1 MNFLQYNIEKFWK
14 IFYNMKRLNLRGLK
28 MEEIL
33 NKIENKDIEY
43 AGGSVVGVVLS
54 TINALI
60 IYISSLTINKKNYEN
75 VQDDIKKIIVEAK
88 NLKRESKKAIDE
100 DSAILKKLLSSYKKR
115 NTNYEEYKQICME
128 NVEFCLEV
136 LNIAYS
142 TLELSDEISKIGNKM
157 LSSDF
162 EICKYYSYASVKSA
176 ITNVEINLNQLKD
189 EEYKHIVEKS
199 CNTILEKS
207 KKIINN

>member
-1 MNFLQYNIEKFWK
+1 
-14 IFYNMKRLNLRGLK
+14 

-100 DSAILKKLLSSYKKR
+100 DSAILKKLLSSFKKR
-115 NTNYEEYKQICME
+115 KTNYEEYAQICME
-128 NVEFCLEV
+128 NVEFCLKV
-136 LNIAYS
+136 LSIAYN
-142 TLELSDEISKIGNKM
+142 TLELSNKISKIGNKM

-162 EICKYYSYASVKSA
+162 KICIYYSYASVKSA
-176 ITNVEINLNQLKD
+176 ITNVEVNLKSLEDSK
-189 EEYKHIVEKS
+189 YKENVKKN
-199 CNTILEKS
+199 CDTILEKS

>member
-1 MNFLQYNIEKFWK
+1 
-14 IFYNMKRLNLRGLK
+14 

-75 VQDDIKKIIVEAK
+75 VQDDIKKILTEAK
-88 NLKRESKKAIDE
+88 NLKRKSVKAIDE
-100 DSAILKKLLSSYKKR
+100 DSAILKKSLSSYKKKK
-115 NTNYEEYKQICME
+115 TNYEEYMQICKE
-128 NVEFCLEV
+128 NVEFCIKV

-142 TLELSDEISKIGNKM
+142 TLELSDEISKIGNRM

-162 EICKYYSYASVKSA
+162 QICKYYSYASVKSA
-176 ITNVEINLNQLKD
+176 ITNVEINLSQLEDK
-189 EEYKHIVEKS
+189 EYKHNTEKICKS
-199 CNTILEKS
+199 ILEKS

>member
-1 MNFLQYNIEKFWK
+1 
-14 IFYNMKRLNLRGLK
+14 

-88 NLKRESKKAIDE
+88 NLQRESKKAIDE
-100 DSAILKKLLSSYKKR
+100 DSAILKKLLSSYKKK
-115 NTNYEEYKQICME
+115 KQIMK
-128 NVEFCLEV
+128 NMRKF
-136 LNIAYS
+136 AW
-142 TLELSDEISKIGNKM
+142 KM
-157 LSSDF
+157 
-162 EICKYYSYASVKSA
+162 
-176 ITNVEINLNQLKD
+176 
-189 EEYKHIVEKS
+189 
-199 CNTILEKS
+199 
-207 KKIINN
+207 